1 MRRRALGLGLAML
14 IATIPAA
21 AAPPVG
27 PGLQFAHQ
35 KYGGGGDWYGDA
47 TSLRNLARGL
57 AERTTIPIAREREE
71 NVALMDE
78 ELFDYPFLFMNGHG
92 TVRLTDGEAERL
104 RRYLLEGG
112 FLFADDDYGLDASF
126 RMAMRQVFPDRPLVE
141 VPFDHPVY
149 HAFYDFPNG
158 PPKIHEHDGKPAQG
172 FGIFDRGRLVVFYT
186 HESDIGDG
194 LEDPEVHHDPPEKRE
209 AALRLAINVVVYAL
223 TGGTSKAVGGSPA
236 A

>member
-1 MRRRALGLGLAML
+1 MRPRSLGLGLAL
-14 IATIPAA
+14 LAASLAAA

-27 PGLQFAHQ
+27 PGLQLAHL
-35 KYGGGGDWYGDA
+35 KYGGGGDWYGNA

-71 NVALMDE
+71 NVAPMDE

-92 TVRLTDGEAERL
+92 TVRFTDGEAQRL

-126 RMAMRQVFPDRPLVE
+126 RIAMRQVFPDRPLVE
-141 VPFDHPVY
+141 VPFNHPIY
-149 HAFYDFPNG
+149 HVFYDFPNG
-158 PPKIHEHDGKPAQG
+158 PPKIHEHDAQPAQG

-186 HESDIGDG
+186 HEADIGDG
-194 LEDPEVHHDPPEKRE
+194 LEDADVHHDPPEKRE
-209 AALRLAINVVVYAL
+209 AALRFAINVVVYAL
-223 TGGTSKAVGGSPA
+223 AGASQSVGGGPA
-236 A
+236 S